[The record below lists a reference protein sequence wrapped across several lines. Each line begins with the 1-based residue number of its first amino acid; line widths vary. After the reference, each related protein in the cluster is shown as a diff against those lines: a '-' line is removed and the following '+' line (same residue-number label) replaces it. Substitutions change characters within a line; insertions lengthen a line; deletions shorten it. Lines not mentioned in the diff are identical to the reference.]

1 MPYKDMREFLQ
12 VLEKRGELRRI
23 RTPVDPR
30 LEMTEILNRLLL
42 RQGPAVL
49 FENVIGSDIQ
59 VAANLYGTVERVALG
74 LETDEAGLEEIGKFL
89 AFLQNPDPPK
99 GWWDALRQIPFF
111 TKVMGFHPKIVS
123 RAPCQEVVLTGE
135 EVDLG
140 KFPIQTCWPEDVAPL
155 ITWPLVITR
164 SPEGESY
171 NLGIYRMQVA
181 GKDRTLMRW
190 LRARGGAH
198 HCTEWMAAGKTMPV
212 AVAIGCEPALT
223 IAAVTPVPERIGEYH
238 FAGLLRKEAVELVRC
253 KTNDLLVPAT
263 SEIVLEGEIL
273 QGEEAPEGP
282 HGDHTGYYN
291 AVEAFPVFRVRCI
304 THRRDPIYL
313 TTMTGRPPKE
323 DAVIALALNRIFLP
337 LLKKQFP
344 EVVDFHL
351 PMEAVSYRIAVVSIK
366 KAFPGHAKRVMMGIW
381 GFLKQFL
388 YIKFIIVV
396 DEDIRVRQ
404 WDDVIWALSTRVDP
418 GRDVMIIERTPFDY
432 LDFATPI
439 PELGAKMG
447 IDATMKA
454 PPEVDRPWGRKMEM
468 SQDVVQKVDKMW
480 KEWFPESM
488 EKKH

>member
-1 MPYKDMREFLQ
+1 MPYKDMRAFLQ

-111 TKVMGFHPKIVS
+111 AKVMGFHPKIVS

-164 SPEGESY
+164 SPEGENY
-171 NLGIYRMQVA
+171 NLGIYRMQVT

-198 HCTEWMAAGKTMPV
+198 HCREWMATGKAMPV
-212 AVAIGCEPALT
+212 AVAIGCDPAMT

-291 AVEAFPVFRVRCI
+291 AVESFPVFRVRCI

-396 DEDIRVRQ
+396 DDDIRVRQ

-418 GRDVMIIERTPFDY
+418 GRDVTIIERTPFDY
-432 LDFATPI
+432 LDFATPL

-468 SQDVVQKVDKMW
+468 SQDVVEKVDKMW
-480 KEWFPESM
+480 QEWFPEGM